1 MTNNLFK
8 QCGIALILGSCYLPP
23 LALAEQYDAGTSGS
37 IPITIE
43 GDIGGSCV
51 VENKDI
57 SILMDQVR
65 IDQVA
70 ISGAPTSGTRFIA
83 DRRLKISGDC
93 MSKGGD
99 GIILRFN
106 GDAIA
111 EGNVDSLDGAAVY
124 RNLSNVAQA
133 KGVGVALFMKPDSG
147 SELPITNN
155 NDYRFAG
162 VDMESMELIFSATL
176 VRIGNNNISVGN
188 VESFITM
195 NVVLP

>member
-1 MTNNLFK
+1 MTSNLFK
-8 QCGIALILGSCYLPP
+8 QCGIALILGSCYLP
-23 LALAEQYDAGTSGS
+23 LALAQTEFVTGESGS

-57 SILMDQVR
+57 NILMNQVR

-70 ISGAPTSGTRFIA
+70 VSGAPTSGTRFTA

-111 EGNVDSLDGAAVY
+111 GGNVDSLDGAAVY
-124 RNLSNVAQA
+124 RNISNVAPA
-133 KGVGVALFMKPDSG
+133 NGVGVSLFMKPDSG

-162 VDMESMELIFSATL
+162 VDAKSMELIFSAAL
-176 VRIGNNNISVGN
+176 VRIANSDIRVGS
-188 VESFITM
+188 VESVITID
-195 NVVLP
+195 VVLP